1 MENAGYPLVKRN
13 DSGIVLAG
21 GGGMSE
27 ELKQIL
33 GMVEQGKITPEEGA
47 RLISAI
53 NTAIAPEHAEP
64 RKPAPKLLRI
74 RVEGSDGTT
83 VSVNIP
89 VSLANIASRFL
100 PRDALRFGDQVID
113 LEDIIKAICEGAE
126 GKILQVESEDGSKV
140 EIAVE

>member
-1 MENAGYPLVKRN
+1 MENSDHPLVKRN
-13 DSGIVLAG
+13 DSEIVLAG

-53 NTAIAPEHAEP
+53 NTAIAPERAEP
-64 RKPAPKLLRI
+64 RRPAPKLLRI
-74 RVEGSDGTT
+74 RVEGSDGSS
-83 VSVNIP
+83 VNVNIP